1 MERFKEFLEYL
12 LYALIGLLMGLFVF
26 GVSSVLFDDTVK
38 INGIRFYCEGNTSY
52 FYTKSEPILSTIDIK
67 ENNTSLKIEVRD
79 YKEEKVIIPFNI
91 CK

>member
-1 MERFKEFLEYL
+1 MIVLKFLEYL
-12 LYALIGLLMGLFVF
+12 IYALLGILMALISSALYFILFEE
-26 GVSSVLFDDTVK
+26 STK
-38 INGIRFYCEGNTSY
+38 INGIRFYCDDNTSY
-52 FYTKSEPILSTIDIK
+52 YFTKSEPILRTIEIK

>member
-1 MERFKEFLEYL
+1 MQTFKEFLEYL
-12 LYALIGLLMGLFVF
+12 LFILIGLLMALFISAVCF
-26 GVSSVLFDDTVK
+26 VMSDESTK
-38 INGIRFYCEGNTSY
+38 INGIRFFCEGNTSY
-52 FYTKSEPILSTIDIK
+52 YFTKSEPILSTIEIK

>member
-12 LYALIGLLMGLFVF
+12 LYVLIGILMALFIGFVF
-26 GVSSVLFDDTVK
+26 TVMFQDTVK
-38 INGIRFYCEGNTSY
+38 INGVRFYCEGNTSY
-52 FYTKSEPILSTIDIK
+52 FYTKSEPIISHFQFA
-67 ENNTSLKIEVRD
+67 ENNVSLNLEVRD

>member
-12 LYALIGLLMGLFVF
+12 LYVLIGILMALFVGF
-26 GVSSVLFDDTVK
+26 VFTVMFQDTVK
-38 INGIRFYCEGNTSY
+38 INGVRFYCEGNTSY

>member
-1 MERFKEFLEYL
+1 MERLKEFLEYL
-12 LYALIGLLMGLFVF
+12 LFILIGLLMALS
-26 GVSSVLFDDTVK
+26 VSAVCLVMFDESTK
-38 INGIRFYCEGNTSY
+38 INGIRFYCDGNTSY
-52 FYTKSEPILSTIDIK
+52 YFTKSEPILSTIDIK

>member
-1 MERFKEFLEYL
+1 MIVLKFLEYL
-12 LYALIGLLMGLFVF
+12 MYALLGILMALISSALYFILFEE
-26 GVSSVLFDDTVK
+26 STK
-38 INGIRFYCEGNTSY
+38 INGITFYCDKNISY

>member
-52 FYTKSEPILSTIDIK
+52 FYTKSEPIISHFQFA
-67 ENNTSLKIEVRD
+67 ENNVSLNLEVRD